1 MSDEHI
7 SFRSDALIPK
17 KPNLKRMGFGL
28 NQDLL
33 PVKVIYVTF
42 LCSVHCITLFGQ
54 HKVFQRSMI
63 QYFGYLPTT
72 QGHFFLIFAAAAP
85 VTPFL
90 PILAKQLGISPFG
103 VGIVFAGQKT

>member
-17 KPNLKRMGFGL
+17 KPNLNRMGFGL

-42 LCSVHCITLFGQ
+42 LCSVHCITLIG
-54 HKVFQRSMI
+54 
-63 QYFGYLPTT
+63 
-72 QGHFFLIFAAAAP
+72 
-85 VTPFL
+85 
-90 PILAKQLGISPFG
+90 
-103 VGIVFAGQKT
+103 